1 MKRRFRLTRSS
12 DIKRVRRL
20 GKSYAHPLIVLVAFP
35 NDQPAARF
43 GIIAGRSVGGA
54 VQRNRS
60 KRILR
65 AIVHPLRM
73 TIVPGWDIILL
84 ARLPM
89 GTATFVETQ
98 GALVGLLRRAH
109 LLKILNVST

>member
-1 MKRRFRLTRSS
+1 VKRRIRLTRSS

-20 GKSYAHPLIVLVAFP
+20 GKSYAHPLIVLIAFP
-35 NDQPAARF
+35 NEQQAARF

-60 KRILR
+60 KRLLR
-65 AIVHPLRM
+65 AILQP
-73 TIVPGWDIILL
+73 IVDAIAPGWDIILL

-89 GTATFVETQ
+89 GTASFLEIQ
-98 GALVGLLRRAH
+98 DALLGLLRRAH
-109 LLKILNVST
+109 LLRYSNVKT

>member
-1 MKRRFRLTRSS
+1 VKRRFRLTRSS

-20 GKSYAHPLIVLVAFP
+20 GKSYAHPLIVLVVFP
-35 NDQPAARF
+35 NELPAARF

-65 AIVHPLRM
+65 AIVHPLLA
-73 TIVPGWDIILL
+73 IIAPGWDIILL

-89 GTATFVETQ
+89 RKASFVETQ
-98 GALVGLLRRAH
+98 GALIGLLRRAH
-109 LLKILNVST
+109 LMKISNVST